1 MLRRRP
7 AKVLTAR
14 LAPEAQRRAELA
26 LFAAAA
32 TFACLASLVSL
43 LLGG

>member
-1 MLRRRP
+1 MHRRP
-7 AKVLTAR
+7 SAKVLVAR
-14 LAPEAQRRAELA
+14 LSPEAERRAELA

-43 LLGG
+43 LLG

>member
-1 MLRRRP
+1 MHRRTT
-7 AKVLTAR
+7 AKALAAR

-43 LLGG
+43 LLAG